1 MSCPFHTYSTQLF
14 LAKSHCKAKE
24 RVLKEKLKR
33 KVPNGPHYLSC
44 VEGVHDTQECLSLMK
59 YASAGKTM
67 LNRLT
72 FDLPLPQV
80 VGPDNP
86 QGSFLI
92 QVIL

>member
-1 MSCPFHTYSTQLF
+1 
-14 LAKSHCKAKE
+14 
-24 RVLKEKLKR
+24 LKEKLKR

-72 FDLPLPQV
+72 FDLPLHRWLDQITLRDP
-80 VGPDNP
+80 
-86 QGSFLI
+86 F
-92 QVIL
+92 